1 MRARIDTRLGSWP
14 AFWTL
19 GTAIDRVGWP
29 ECGEVDIME
38 YYTGTV
44 LANVCHGV
52 GPKAEQRWSNVKLPL
67 AKLGGEEWAKRF
79 HTWTMEWDETTI
91 RLLLDG
97 APVSS
102 FAGAAHA

>member
-29 ECGEVDIME
+29 ESGEVDIME

-52 GPKAEQRWSNVKLPL
+52 GPKAEQRWSNVKQPQ
-67 AKLGGEEWAKRF
+67 AQLGGDEWAEPLP
-79 HTWTMEWDETTI
+79 TWANEGD
-91 RLLLDG
+91 DDSS
-97 APVSS
+97 APVLHRVPDGRL
-102 FAGAAHA
+102 AVA